1 RINGQV
7 YALWFNGVFGE
18 DNLYL
23 LRPFNQSDLT
33 PAITIRYR
41 YNLNIISA
49 AENEQ
54 TPTPALN
61 DKDRAGLLKSL
72 DVMQGSLLKDKY
84 ADDRDEPICPIP

>member
-1 RINGQV
+1 MG
-7 YALWFNGVFGE
+7 AAGSESTAGFTPCGLTACFGE

-49 AENEQ
+49 AENDQ
-54 TPTPALN
+54 TPHP
-61 DKDRAGLLKSL
+61 RLK
-72 DVMQGSLLKDKY
+72 
-84 ADDRDEPICPIP
+84 R